1 MENLKN
7 TIIITLEILFTTYS
21 AIYLLIE
28 NKNNIK

>member
-1 MENLKN
+1 MENLEN